1 MPLERLLRIYFLQLW
16 FNLSD
21 PAVGEAL
28 YDSAAMRSFAGVDL
42 GSEAAP
48 GETTICKFR
57 HLLERNGLGKTLLKA
72 TNQYLKE
79 NGMKIGN
86 GTIVDATIISAPSST
101 KNQDK
106 ERDPEMHQTA
116 RGRQWY
122 FGMKAHVGVDSK
134 TKRIHTILASA
145 GNVADSDALPHLL
158 HGKETRVWGDQAY
171 QRQTDEI
178 RKAAPGARDF
188 TNRRYR
194 FGGRIDARIK
204 ARNRRQSA
212 VREKVEH
219 SIGIIKRVFG
229 FQKVRYRGLAKN
241 PHRLEVTA
249 ALANL
254 FRHDAGC
261 SMRERRIGVGACRRK
276 RRSGPA
282 AGAISASRTDR
293 HRVRVEIPVVMTGRF
308 EVPWTG
314 ATSAAERQSE
324 RLKRPGFRHHPI
336 GSAFSVRFALPC

>member
-1 MPLERLLRIYFLQLW
+1 MKQQTLGGFEKFGKTTRRAKFLGEMERIMPWKELAAAIEPVYPKGGGASGGRPPVPLERMLRIYFLQLW

-21 PAVGEAL
+21 PAVEEAL
-28 YDSAAMRSFAGVDL
+28 YDSATMRSFAGVDL
-42 GSEAAP
+42 GIEAAP
-48 GETTICKFR
+48 DETTICKFR

-79 NGMKIGN
+79 NSMKIGN

-116 RGRQWY
+116 KGRQWY

-134 TKRIHTILASA
+134 TKFIHTILASA
-145 GNVADSDALPHLL
+145 ANVADSDALPHLL
-158 HGKETRVWGDQAY
+158 HGEETRVWGDQAY
-171 QRQTDEI
+171 QGHGDEI
-178 RKAAPGARDF
+178 RRAAPRAKDF

-194 FGGRIDARIK
+194 IGGRIDEQIK
-204 ARNRRQSA
+204 ACNRRKSS

-241 PHRLEVTA
+241 RHRLEVTA

-254 FRHDAGC
+254 FMA
-261 SMRERRIGVGACRRK
+261 RK
-276 RRSGPA
+276 KLLHARA
-282 AGAISASRTDR
+282 
-293 HRVRVEIPVVMTGRF
+293 
-308 EVPWTG
+308 
-314 ATSAAERQSE
+314 
-324 RLKRPGFRHHPI
+324 
-336 GSAFSVRFALPC
+336 